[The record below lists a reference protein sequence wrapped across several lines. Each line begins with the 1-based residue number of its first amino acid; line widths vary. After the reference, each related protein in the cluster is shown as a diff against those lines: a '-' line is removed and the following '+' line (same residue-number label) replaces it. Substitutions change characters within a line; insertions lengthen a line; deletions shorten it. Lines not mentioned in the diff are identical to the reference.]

1 MVDELTAQIELLALQ
16 QVARIVRSTQDLT
29 VAAQLI
35 AEATAAGRPSRDV
48 YVYVYDAA
56 AEELVLT
63 GATESPAAREVGI
76 LRVPYGS
83 GVTGWVAASRQSY
96 LVAGDLGGDPH
107 FLAYPGI
114 GEERYDGIFSVPIVA
129 FDDDI
134 LGCITVWA
142 TNGHQF
148 DDAEVPFVER
158 VAALVGATFE
168 NVKLREERTHRRQVS
183 AGLAELASMVVAGS
197 PAAQTVDFATELA
210 RSAVRA
216 DVAITLATDPSGA
229 DRMCVKLV
237 PATEPHPRA
246 LVQSARADL
255 LSIDQEIRSGRL
267 GWHAAGQKVAHALD
281 RIAGAVA
288 SAPVRVG
295 ADELGVIT
303 CYRLDSTRFTMRD
316 NAMVATIANSASAA
330 LKLAL
335 LSDELSERNSLNWFL
350 RDLSSGR
357 VGFDELRRRATSI
370 GLDIADGCVFV
381 VGSIAAQATNGVD
394 VSGLFLGSGL
404 RDLLVQ
410 MEVLPPETQYAT
422 TPYQTVAM
430 IPRSDDG
437 ASIDALRLPLLDA
450 CARVRA
456 AKGTAVTFGV
466 SRWVSALEDFGAALA
481 EAREAMA
488 IGSKLDNP
496 NGVFT
501 LEDVGHH
508 LLLTRVSGAGPVRDR
523 YATAIARIA
532 EYDRV
537 KGTELL
543 ETLAVFLH
551 FRSQSA
557 ASRELFVHRNTL
569 SQRLTRATQLGGL
582 DVLSS
587 AEWFPLQLALKVYQ
601 ARSGVMPADRDRD
614 SSAYPTTNLAGRGV
628 DVNAVHR

>member
-1 MVDELTAQIELLALQ
+1 
-16 QVARIVRSTQDLT
+16 
-29 VAAQLI
+29 
-35 AEATAAGRPSRDV
+35 
-48 YVYVYDAA
+48 
-56 AEELVLT
+56 
-63 GATESPAAREVGI
+63 
-76 LRVPYGS
+76 
-83 GVTGWVAASRQSY
+83 
-96 LVAGDLGGDPH
+96 
-107 FLAYPGI
+107 
-114 GEERYDGIFSVPIVA
+114 
-129 FDDDI
+129 
-134 LGCITVWA
+134 
-142 TNGHQF
+142 
-148 DDAEVPFVER
+148 
-158 VAALVGATFE
+158 
-168 NVKLREERTHRRQVS
+168 
-183 AGLAELASMVVAGS
+183 
-197 PAAQTVDFATELA
+197 
-210 RSAVRA
+210 
-216 DVAITLATDPSGA
+216 
-229 DRMCVKLV
+229 
-237 PATEPHPRA
+237 
-246 LVQSARADL
+246 
-255 LSIDQEIRSGRL
+255 
-267 GWHAAGQKVAHALD
+267 
-281 RIAGAVA
+281 
-288 SAPVRVG
+288 
-295 ADELGVIT
+295 
-303 CYRLDSTRFTMRD
+303 
-316 NAMVATIANSASAA
+316 
-330 LKLAL
+330 
-335 LSDELSERNSLNWFL
+335 
-350 RDLSSGR
+350 
-357 VGFDELRRRATSI
+357 
-370 GLDIADGCVFV
+370 V

-394 VSGLFLGSGL
+394 VSALFLGSGL

-422 TPYQTVAM
+422 TPYQTVAV
-430 IPRSDDG
+430 IPRSHDG

-466 SRWVSALEDFGAALA
+466 SRWVSALEDFGGALA

-569 SQRLTRATQLGGL
+569 SQRLSRAAQLGGI

-601 ARSGVMPADRDRD
+601 ARSGVMPAERNRDD
-614 SSAYPTTNLAGRGV
+614 IAYPTTDVAGRRV

>member
-1 MVDELTAQIELLALQ
+1 MVDELTAQVELLALQ

-35 AEATAAGRPSRDV
+35 AEATAGGRPTRDV
-48 YVYVYDAA
+48 YVYVYDVA

-114 GEERYDGIFSVPIVA
+114 GEERYDAIFSVPIVA
-129 FDDDI
+129 FDDDL

-142 TNGHQF
+142 TNGHHF

-158 VAALVGATFE
+158 IAALVGATFE
-168 NVKLREERTHRRQVS
+168 NVKLREERTRRVQAS
-183 AGLAELASMVVAGS
+183 AGLAELASMVVSGS
-197 PAAQTVDFATELA
+197 SAAQTVDFATELA

-216 DVAITLATDPSGA
+216 DIAVTVATDPSGA

-237 PATEPHPRA
+237 PSTEPHPRA
-246 LVQSARADL
+246 LVQAARDDL
-255 LSIDQEIRSGRL
+255 LAIGQEIRSGSL
-267 GWHAAGQKVAHALD
+267 GWHAAGQKVTHALD

-295 ADELGVIT
+295 ADELGVIN
-303 CYRLDSTRFTMRD
+303 CYRLDSTRFTMHD
-316 NAMVATIANSASAA
+316 NAMIATIANNASAA

-370 GLDIADGCVFV
+370 GLDVTGGCVFV
-381 VGSIAAQATNGVD
+381 VGSIAAQATSGVD
-394 VSGLFLGSGL
+394 VSALFLGSGL
-404 RDLLVQ
+404 RDLLLQ
-410 MEVLPPETQYAT
+410 MEVLPAETQYAT
-422 TPYQTVAM
+422 MPYQTVAV
-430 IPRSDDG
+430 IPRSEDDG
-437 ASIDALRLPLLDA
+437 SIDALRLPLLNA

-466 SRWVSALEDFGAALA
+466 SRWVSALEDFGDALA

-488 IGSKLDNP
+488 IGSTLDNP

-569 SQRLTRATQLGGL
+569 NQRLTRATQLGGL
-582 DVLSS
+582 DVLAS
-587 AEWFPLQLALKVYQ
+587 AEWFPLQLALKVHQ
-601 ARSGVMPADRDRD
+601 ARSGVMPAERRRVNHT
-614 SSAYPTTNLAGRGV
+614 YPMSNLAGRRV
-628 DVNAVHR
+628 DENATRK